1 MGLLVKLVKRVKN
14 ICILCIVVNLLL
26 ILITQCYL
34 LFEARLT
41 AKNNLFMETETL
53 NQLTK
58 NESILE
64 NDPCT
69 HKVNTENKRLYYEYK
84 YRSGYVTMIGTISIL
99 EVFVDLPINILLVFA
114 VYSNMRKLLIPWL
127 IFNSFKIIASV
138 VIACLFVIYV
148 IVGVDHFKSSKRHY
162 DILIKPEDN
171 QTSINKEKRYTN
183 QFLLPTVGLCHRIFI
198 TVFPLTDKS
207 SIF

>member
-64 NDPCT
+64 KDPCT
-69 HKVNTENKRLYYEYK
+69 HKVNTENK
-84 YRSGYVTMIGTISIL
+84 
-99 EVFVDLPINILLVFA
+99 
-114 VYSNMRKLLIPWL
+114 
-127 IFNSFKIIASV
+127 
-138 VIACLFVIYV
+138 
-148 IVGVDHFKSSKRHY
+148 
-162 DILIKPEDN
+162 
-171 QTSINKEKRYTN
+171 TN
-183 QFLLPTVGLCHRIFI
+183 QAHTEHYKI
-198 TVFPLTDKS
+198 PLTQKVS
-207 SIF
+207 R